1 MGRGFGVDSDVSNEE
16 SGDFS
21 FLKKKQNITIVRK
34 ESKGGRQSER
44 KSRQRILM
52 RVNSK
57 S

>member
-1 MGRGFGVDSDVSNEE
+1 MGRGFGVDSDVSNEK
-16 SGDFS
+16 SVDFS